1 MGIHQPVYQYPMFQ
15 ALLVILVYMVG
26 PIAIL
31 VWAVKRYQHGIKPTL
46 GEVSVVALA
55 ISLMV
60 LFALTTTW
68 NTSDTDRQ
76 EVAQLVQDLI
86 QRYDFPVKAKFADRP
101 AVEGF
106 ARPRRL
112 EIHIYGVT
120 DRAEQDKIIAILH
133 KLRRQVASKPIV
145 VHFIRN
151 EVWEVGKDGS
161 RKPRRDREELMR
173 KARVE

>member
-1 MGIHQPVYQYPMFQ
+1 MLQ
-15 ALLVILVYMVG
+15 ALLVILVYIVG

-31 VWAVKRYQHGIKPTL
+31 VWAVKRYQHGIKPSF
-46 GEVSVVALA
+46 GEVTVVVLA
-55 ISLMV
+55 VSLMV
-60 LFALTTTW
+60 LLAFTTTW
-68 NTSDTDRQ
+68 NTSDSDRQ
-76 EVAQLVQDLI
+76 EVAQLVKELT

-112 EIHIYGVT
+112 VIHIYGVT
-120 DRAEQDKIIAILH
+120 DRAEQDKVVAILH
-133 KLRRQVASKPIV
+133 KLRRRLASKPIV
-145 VHFIRN
+145 VHFIRA
-151 EVWEVGKDGS
+151 EVWEVDKDGS